1 MEFLAAAAE
10 VTRTSRYAAGP
21 AMPSIISTTSTTVSV
36 VSAFPVLA
44 PAADPAST
52 TGSIRALLPSP
63 STEFSFWREQF
74 RLLGRDGRRL
84 ERSRLSRI
92 KAALQTVSDD
102 EMEERREGGRGG
114 IENKPCF

>member
-1 MEFLAAAAE
+1 M
-10 VTRTSRYAAGP
+10 TSRRAASL
-21 AMPSIISTTSTTVSV
+21 AMPSIIGTTSTTVSV
-36 VSAFPVLA
+36 VSAFPTLA
-44 PAADPAST
+44 PAANPTST
-52 TGSIRALLPSP
+52 TGSIRAPPPSP
-63 STEFSFWREQF
+63 NTEFSFWREQF
-74 RLLGRDGRRL
+74 HFLGRDGRRL